1 MACRP
6 PYQPQLG
13 HTTWGSL
20 VSRHCGQV
28 LRAGTDSVQA
38 LARRLR
44 LLDFEVFFLGTA
56 IFSGSLS
63 AYKSRQSAASGQ
75 AAANEA

>member
-6 PYQPQLG
+6 PYHPQLG

-20 VSRHCGQV
+20 VWWHCGQV
-28 LRAGTDSVQA
+28 LRAGTDRVQA

-44 LLDFEVFFLGTA
+44 LFDFEVFFFGTA

-63 AYKSRQSAASGQ
+63 ARRAERAAVFGQASGC
-75 AAANEA
+75 EA

>member
-1 MACRP
+1 
-6 PYQPQLG
+6 LLS
-13 HTTWGSL
+13 W
-20 VSRHCGQV
+20 HCGQV
-28 LRAGTDSVQA
+28 LRGGTDSVHA

-63 AYKSRQSAASGQ
+63 AYSSRHSAAFGQ